1 MTRPAEDRAAGARGL
16 GHRALAPGFLLP
28 FIIFWSTLDRT
39 IVLPLVPVIAEDLDS
54 TVLAAGMSVTA
65 HALAYSFLQ
74 LMWGP
79 LSTRW
84 GRPKVLRVSTAI
96 AAVSTVATALAPT
109 MTTFTIARTVTGGA
123 FAATFAAVLTY
134 FSDTLPPLR
143 RPAAMS
149 NLATASALGLAVGSL
164 ASAALDQWIS
174 WRWTYAGYG
183 VVTAVLVL
191 ALLRLPDEN
200 NHTDERPLVQLRSL
214 GRNRWALGLYAL
226 LALEGFLLIGVL
238 SFLPVA
244 LQQAG
249 GSVLVSGF
257 VTASFGAAVVV
268 VSQLYKLFVARVHPG
283 RMLLFAGGV
292 AVVAFAVLL
301 LGVSALTVMIA
312 SALMGVAWALGHT
325 TLQTWMADVVVDAR
339 ALGMTFLSI
348 SLMLGGAFGA
358 AAGSLASGSHAFPAL
373 FAVSAVGA
381 GGFALAAGVG
391 RMRYRD
397 REGQPVPE
405 G

>member
-1 MTRPAEDRAAGARGL
+1 MGARGL

-39 IVLPLVPVIAEDLDS
+39 IVLPLLPVIAEDLDS
-54 TVLAAGMSVTA
+54 TLLAAGMSVTA

-84 GRPKVLRVSTAI
+84 GRPKVLYVSTSI
-96 AAVSTVATALAPT
+96 AAASTVATALAPS
-109 MTTFTIARTVTGGA
+109 MTTFVIARTVTGGA

-149 NLATASALGLAVGSL
+149 NLATAAALGLAVGSL
-164 ASAALDQWIS
+164 VSASLDQWIS

-191 ALLRLPDEN
+191 ALIRLPDART
-200 NHTDERPLVQLRSL
+200 HTGEHAVAQLRSL
-214 GRNRWALGLYAL
+214 ARNRWAHALYAL
-226 LALEGFLLIGVL
+226 LVLEGFLLVGVFN
-238 SFLPVA
+238 FLPVA

-257 VTASFGAAVVV
+257 VTASFGVAVVV
-268 VSQLYKLFVARVHPG
+268 MSQAYKLFVARVRPG
-283 RMLLFAGGV
+283 WILLVGGAIMV
-292 AVVAFAVLL
+292 LAFLVLL
-301 LGVSALTVMIA
+301 LGVSSLTVMA
-312 SALMGVAWALGHT
+312 GSALMGIAWALAHT

-391 RMRYRD
+391 RMRYRN
-397 REGQPVPE
+397 REDDPVPAS
-405 G
+405 